1 MISLL
6 GAAPLLPL
14 AGRADEVIEEAYF
27 CCSALCRLLA
37 LSSRAGRRQPR
48 QLSGVKRTPQNL
60 AAAAANDPQ
69 ETWRALIVFGAPG

>member
-1 MISLL
+1 MDF
-6 GAAPLLPL
+6 GT
-14 AGRADEVIEEAYF
+14 AGRLLAFLNSDRRYPAWP
-27 CCSALCRLLA
+27 LLA
-37 LSSRAGRRQPR
+37 LSSRTGRRQPR